1 MGAAHTV
8 TEKRYNKPDKKEAAF
23 PKSSLIG
30 YAFFLVRAISSKLK
44 SPITSPTLTQ
54 PKLRE

>member
-1 MGAAHTV
+1 MGVAHTV
-8 TEKRYNKPDKKEAAF
+8 TENRYNKPDKKEAAF